1 MDSNKQLI
9 EQMLIFR
16 CQMGDNEA
24 FAELIEHYG
33 EALRYFINRLLG
45 TNEMTEDIYQDTWL
59 AVIGKIHNLKETES
73 FAPWLYHIARNKVF
87 HQLRR
92 KKLLTE
98 LNEKIISGNNEDNG
112 EFTIEDA
119 AKVHKALEKLH
130 PAHKEV
136 LMLRFL
142 EQMSYEQMAQV
153 IKSNI
158 GTVKSRIYYA
168 KKALKK
174 EMEK

>member
-1 MDSNKQLI
+1 MSSDKQLI
-9 EQMLIFR
+9 EQLLILR

-24 FAELIEHYG
+24 FAQLNERYG
-33 EALRYFINRLLG
+33 RALYYFISKLMENI
-45 TNEMTEDIYQDTWL
+45 EIAEDIYQETWL
-59 AVIGKIHNLKETES
+59 SVIGKIHSLKETES
-73 FAPWLYHIARNKVF
+73 FTPWLYHIARNKVY

-98 LNEKIISGNNEDNG
+98 LNEKIIPENYADNH
-112 EFTIEDA
+112 EFTVDDA

-142 EQMSYEQMAQV
+142 EQMPYEQMKEV
-153 IKSNI
+153 IKCNI